1 MKKTFRKALACILAV
16 LMVAFSVPF
25 ASFAATVT
33 SGEANQKW
41 WDDDALP
48 TETPEFTTFNS
59 TATYGRAYNATALK
73 NATNHPKRW
82 NARPIVAV
90 TVSNLGTADSTIEE
104 MTELNDGFYGKVG
117 FTEAN
122 DAGRIIDPTNVKAG
136 QRIAV
141 TYEIGGFDLINNG
154 QIMTHYNADYLQP
167 GSYWDIP
174 LDYDMD
180 TWDTGD
186 DGFATAFYEP
196 SNGGN
201 AVVINP
207 NLERVEDAVNSFS
220 TASVAVTAKAAT
232 AAATT
237 TSSNFFGKYTHI
249 EAKYGLPVG
258 TFCFEVKQDCDL
270 TKVIEFA
277 TDEFGTEFEMIH
289 RDVLSENNIDDLY
302 LFTMDETPRTSMRIA
317 PPIWTNA
324 SSAPQPEVHEHDYQE
339 VSRTAPTCENPGE
352 IVKECKSTTGT
363 CDTPTITETIEKLG
377 HDYKSEVTTPASCKE
392 EGVMTWTCQNPEATC
407 ERHSYTTP
415 IPKTDHDYQNAEVE
429 RKAATCTEDGY
440 VIKADVCTVCGAEK
454 ADTRVTT
461 KLDATDHAWGEWI
474 IDTPA
479 TETSVGSKHRVCAND
494 PTHIQTEE
502 IPMVECKHEGATHEV
517 DVEVIKAATCKD
529 EGLKRVN
536 VICDVCNNVIETKE
550 VSIPVDAT
558 NHVGTTHTEDVITK
572 AATCQ
577 ETGLKNVVTICDDCG
592 EPVSTVT
599 DVVIDKDPANHV
611 GPTTTRDVVTKEDT
625 CGETGLKNI
634 ETVCGCGE
642 VISTEY
648 DVVIPITKQ
657 HTPGEPVVTRVEATL
672 DAPGSITTVVKC
684 TVCDAEI
691 SKDVQPIAQ
700 LKGYTVTVDAADM
713 GKVTLNGTDV
723 SEGAAIKV
731 LAGSQITLT
740 AEPTD
745 GATFVGWTANGKT
758 LVSTDAEFTTTA
770 LANVTYTPVFDVV
783 EEAAFTV
790 TFVDAF
796 GNIVAIVDSA
806 ALNAD
811 AIPTAPARAGYA
823 YATDNGWSM
832 TNEEILGRT
841 ENTTVSA
848 QYVKAEEVLYTVNAA
863 GCEITANGETANDTV
878 SVPYDTKVTVTNTT
892 ATAWI
897 VKDAKTGE
905 EIKVGYGDSYTFFVT
920 ADITLTFDTESVDA
934 TPQVVNIGKSSVGTA
949 PRIQA
954 AFKATRTMTDDCQYI
969 ASGFVYGKGDLGE
982 ITLDNVDG
990 KAIKA
995 IYSKTDSEQFTLTYG
1010 LSAQQGTITAV
1021 AFLAYVDANGQNQ
1034 VKYAAP
1040 MTYTYGE

>member
-1 MKKTFRKALACILAV
+1 MKKTFRKALACLLAV
-16 LMVAFSVPF
+16 LMVVFSVPF
-25 ASFAATVT
+25 SALAYSTTA
-33 SGEANQKW
+33 GEPNYKW
-41 WDDDALP
+41 WDDSALP
-48 TETPEFTTFNS
+48 TEVPEYTHFNTKNTFGKMI
-59 TATYGRAYNATALK
+59 AANAVKGAAAAK
-73 NATNHPKRW
+73 KRW
-82 NARPIVAV
+82 NMRPVIGI
-90 TVSNLGTADSTIEE
+90 TVSSMGNADSTFEE
-104 MTELNDGFYGKVG
+104 MDAYNEGYYGKVG
-117 FTEAN
+117 YD
-122 DAGRIIDPTNVKAG
+122 DAAAAGVILNPTDLKAG

-141 TYEIGGFDLINNG
+141 TMEFGGIDLMNNG
-154 QIMTHYNADYLQP
+154 QIMSVYDSTKIVP
-167 GSYWDIP
+167 GGYWDFAV
-174 LDYDMD
+174 DNEMD
-180 TWDTGD
+180 TWENDSAYATYAIVNSSFTPVLNIVDTDLKLGM
-186 DGFATAFYEP
+186 
-196 SNGGN
+196 
-201 AVVINP
+201 
-207 NLERVEDAVNSFS
+207 AVNSSFS
-220 TASVAVTAKAAT
+220 EVNELLPNSME
-232 AAATT
+232 
-237 TSSNFFGKYTHI
+237 NWPGI
-249 EAKYGLPVG
+249 QAKYGVPCG
-258 TFCFEVKQDCDL
+258 TFFFEVQEDCDL
-270 TKVIEFA
+270 TEVITFNTGRA
-277 TDEFGTEFEMIH
+277 GCVFQWCKDGLLPDVYNEMT
-289 RDVLSENNIDDLY
+289 LSEEEHTFAL
-302 LFTMDETPRTSMRIA
+302 IA

-440 VIKADVCTVCGAEK
+440 VITADVCTVCGAEK

>member
-1 MKKTFRKALACILAV
+1 MKKTFRKALACLLAV

-25 ASFAATVT
+25 SALAYSTTV
-33 SGEANQKW
+33 GEANYKW
-41 WDDDALP
+41 WDDANLP
-48 TETPEFTTFNS
+48 TGKPEYVSMNPTWTF
-59 TATYGRAYNATALK
+59 GRNIAAALLK
-73 NATNHPKRW
+73 NNTNAPKRW
-82 NARPIVAV
+82 NSKPTLGM
-90 TVSNLGTADSTIEE
+90 TVSDLGTADSSLEE
-104 MTELNDGFYGKVG
+104 LETKNNNIYGKVDYDVAEAAG
-117 FTEAN
+117 VIMNPTE
-122 DAGRIIDPTNVKAG
+122 IKAG
-136 QRIAV
+136 QRFAI
-141 TYEIGGFDLINNG
+141 TFEFGGIDLMSAG
-154 QIMTHYNADYLQP
+154 QIVYEFDDTKLAPAGYMDPDIVANE
-167 GSYWDIP
+167 WDS
-174 LDYDMD
+174 
-180 TWDTGD
+180 WDTDYSGMYALTPFENAA
-186 DGFATAFYEP
+186 FAPA
-196 SNGGN
+196 G
-201 AVVINP
+201 A
-207 NLERVEDAVNSFS
+207 FS
-220 TASVAVTAKAAT
+220 TNTRGNISWTAKVCATQATSSQFLGNYEDINSVYGIPCGAVLFEAKEDCNLTECVSLVDGQGGTRIAWASMNAGLSDNLYLMTISETPVTA
-232 AAATT
+232 
-237 TSSNFFGKYTHI
+237 
-249 EAKYGLPVG
+249 
-258 TFCFEVKQDCDL
+258 
-270 TKVIEFA
+270 
-277 TDEFGTEFEMIH
+277 
-289 RDVLSENNIDDLY
+289 VL
-302 LFTMDETPRTSMRIA
+302 FA

-324 SSAPQPEVHEHDYQE
+324 SSTPQPEVHEHDYQE

-363 CDTPTITETIEKLG
+363 CDTPTITETIEKLC

-429 RKAATCTEDGY
+429 RKAATCTEAGY
-440 VIKADVCTVCGAEK
+440 VITADVCTVCGAEK

-529 EGLKRVN
+529 EGTKKVN
-536 VICDVCNNVIETKE
+536 VICDVCKNVIETKE

-684 TVCDAEI
+684 TVCGAEI

>member
-1 MKKTFRKALACILAV
+1 MKKTFRKALACLLAV
-16 LMVAFSVPF
+16 LMVVFSVPF
-25 ASFAATVT
+25 SALAYSTTV
-33 SGEANQKW
+33 GEPNYKW
-41 WDDDALP
+41 WDDSALP
-48 TETPEFTTFNS
+48 TEVPEYTHFNTKNTFGKMI
-59 TATYGRAYNATALK
+59 AANAVKGAAAA
-73 NATNHPKRW
+73 NKRW
-82 NARPIVAV
+82 NMRPVIGV
-90 TVSNLGTADSTIEE
+90 TVSSMGNADSTFEE
-104 MTELNDGFYGKVG
+104 MDAYNEGYYGKVG
-117 FTEAN
+117 YD
-122 DAGRIIDPTNVKAG
+122 DAAAAGVILNPTDLKAG

-141 TYEIGGFDLINNG
+141 TMEFGGIDLMNNG
-154 QIMTHYNADYLQP
+154 QIMSAYDSSKIVP
-167 GSYWDIP
+167 GGYWDFAV
-174 LDYDMD
+174 DNEMD
-180 TWDTGD
+180 TWENDSSYATYAIVNSSFTPVLNIVDTDLKLGM
-186 DGFATAFYEP
+186 
-196 SNGGN
+196 
-201 AVVINP
+201 
-207 NLERVEDAVNSFS
+207 AVNSSFS
-220 TASVAVTAKAAT
+220 EANKLLPNSMENWT
-232 AAATT
+232 
-237 TSSNFFGKYTHI
+237 GI
-249 EAKYGLPVG
+249 QAKYGVPCG
-258 TFCFEVKQDCDL
+258 TFFFEVQEDCDL
-270 TKVIEFA
+270 TEVITFNTGRA
-277 TDEFGTEFEMIH
+277 GCVFQWCADGLLPDVYNEMT
-289 RDVLSENNIDDLY
+289 LSEEEHTFAL
-302 LFTMDETPRTSMRIA
+302 IA

-339 VSRTAPTCENPGE
+339 VSRTAATCENDGV
-352 IVKECKSTTGT
+352 INYECKSTTGT
-363 CDTPTITETIEKLG
+363 CDAPTKTETITKLN
-377 HDYKSEVTTPASCKE
+377 HDYKSEITTPASCTE

-415 IPKTDHDYQNAEVE
+415 IAKTDHNYQNKEVD
-429 RKAATCTEDGY
+429 RKDATCTAAGY
-440 VIKADVCTVCGAEK
+440 VITADVCTVCGAEK
-454 ADTRVTT
+454 ADTRVNTPIAE
-461 KLDATDHAWGEWI
+461 KGHDWGEWI
-474 IDTPA
+474 TDVPA
-479 TETSVGSKHRVCAND
+479 NETTEGKKHRVCKND
-494 PTHIQTEE
+494 STHTEE
-502 IPMVECKHEGATHEV
+502 DIIPIVECKHAGTTHEV

-529 EGLKRVN
+529 EGTKKVN
-536 VICDVCNNVIETKE
+536 VICDVCKNVIETKE
-550 VSIPVDAT
+550 VAIPVDAT

-599 DVVIDKDPANHV
+599 DVVI
-611 GPTTTRDVVTKEDT
+611 
-625 CGETGLKNI
+625 
-634 ETVCGCGE
+634 
-642 VISTEY
+642 
-648 DVVIPITKQ
+648 PITKQ

-684 TVCDAEI
+684 IVCGAEI

-863 GCEITANGETANDTV
+863 GCEITANGETDNDTV